1 MVTHNGFT
9 KLPHLPLFPALLKI
23 MIIPYM
29 HSLALNL
36 AYYGCRGGRL
46 RARSKSLLAL
56 RFNFVSNLNQLS
68 PFDLF
73 ANSNLVDIVSL
84 KVSTRPLL
92 ILWEALSELLSQ
104 LFLQLL
110 DRLIPFK
117 LHRGDQLLC
126 KQIQILSLVRLK
138 LKKGLDLRFLDVH
151 NLCNL
156 LLFLLS
162 EILYVY
168 G

>member
-1 MVTHNGFT
+1 M
-9 KLPHLPLFPALLKI
+9 
-23 MIIPYM
+23 
-29 HSLALNL
+29 
-36 AYYGCRGGRL
+36 
-46 RARSKSLLAL
+46 
-56 RFNFVSNLNQLS
+56 
-68 PFDLF
+68 
-73 ANSNLVDIVSL
+73 
-84 KVSTRPLL
+84 
-92 ILWEALSELLSQ
+92 
-104 LFLQLL
+104 QLL